1 MLYVSMVISHEGGW
15 GCRKEIKT
23 LLIVSE
29 AIKSLLLPK
38 GVRKES
44 QHERLRRGLEG
55 KGAENAGVG
64 EKLLYVDRLVDTM
77 PGLFQKRQ
85 DLSMLFEIKNTVDNA
100 QRAEVAQRAAG
111 ADAMQQLLAE
121 VRALHLKVDELQQR
135 IATTETESESPRKAK
150 MRQEI
155 LQALQK
161 QRRLNPSQV
170 GMHVGLSRVRAN
182 EYLRE
187 LEAEHLVKGVVV
199 NRRKFYMLESDLLQ
213 PAAAA
218 EAQQLLAGQ

>member
-1 MLYVSMVISHEGGW
+1 
-15 GCRKEIKT
+15 
-23 LLIVSE
+23 
-29 AIKSLLLPK
+29 
-38 GVRKES
+38 
-44 QHERLRRGLEG
+44 
-55 KGAENAGVG
+55 
-64 EKLLYVDRLVDTM
+64 
-77 PGLFQKRQ
+77 
-85 DLSMLFEIKNTVDNA
+85 MLFEIKNTVDNA